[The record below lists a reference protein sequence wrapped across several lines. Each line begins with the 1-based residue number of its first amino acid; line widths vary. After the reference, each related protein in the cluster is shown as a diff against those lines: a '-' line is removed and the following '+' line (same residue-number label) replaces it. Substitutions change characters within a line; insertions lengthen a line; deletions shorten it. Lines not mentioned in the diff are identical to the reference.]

1 MTIMGR
7 VAIIMIMQGTAMTT
21 SHHDPGLYR
30 LLTWLSP
37 SYPVGAFS
45 YSQGLET
52 AIARELVH
60 DTASLQAWI
69 ECSLSGGTLWSDAVM
84 FACAHEA
91 APVVGI
97 GSLTQVVEFAA
108 AFQPSAELRLETMAQ
123 GDAFLK
129 VTAEAWP
136 CEALEKLMRIRSSEI
151 AYPVAVGCAAAG
163 HNIGLSAAL
172 DAWVHAA
179 VSNLVSAA
187 IRLVPLGQTRGQEVL
202 ASVEPAIADAVDLAQ
217 QALLSD
223 VATNNL
229 VAEICSMQHE
239 IQTTRLFRS

>member
-1 MTIMGR
+1 MMITGRAAITIMQ
-7 VAIIMIMQGTAMTT
+7 VTAMTT
-21 SHHDPGLYR
+21 SHNPGLYR

-52 AIARELVH
+52 AIGRELVQ

-69 ECSLSGGTLWSDAVM
+69 ESSLSGGTLWSDAVL

-91 APVVGI
+91 APVAGS
-97 GSLTQVVEFAA
+97 GSLSEVVEFAA

-129 VTAEAWP
+129 VTRQAWP
-136 CEALEKLMRIRSSEI
+136 CGALENLMRIRRRDI

-163 HNIGLSAAL
+163 HGIGLNAAL
-172 DAWVHAA
+172 DAWVHAS

-187 IRLVPLGQTRGQEVL
+187 IRLVPLGQTQGQEVL
-202 ASVEPAIADAVDLAQ
+202 ASVEPAIAGVVELAQ
-217 QALLSD
+217 QTLLCD
-223 VATNNL
+223 IATKSF

-239 IQTTRLFRS
+239 TQTTRLFRS

>member
-1 MTIMGR
+1 MITGRGAITITTMR
-7 VAIIMIMQGTAMTT
+7 VTAMTT
-21 SHHDPGLYR
+21 SHDPGLYR

-52 AIARELVH
+52 AIVQGLVR
-60 DTASLQAWI
+60 DASSLQDWI
-69 ECSLSGGTLWSDAVM
+69 ESSLSGGTLWSDAVV

-91 APVVGI
+91 ATVA
-97 GSLTQVVEFAA
+97 GSGTLHEVAEFAA
-108 AFQPSAELRLETMAQ
+108 AFQPAAELRLETMAQ

-129 VTAEAWP
+129 VTMQAWP
-136 CEALEKLMRIRSSEI
+136 CAALEKLKRTKSQDI

-163 HNIGLSAAL
+163 HGIGLDAAL
-172 DAWVHAA
+172 DAWLHAG

-187 IRLVPLGQTRGQEVL
+187 IRLVPLGQTEGQQVL
-202 ASVEPAIADAVDLAQ
+202 AAVEPAIADTVVLAQ
-217 QALLSD
+217 ETSLSD
-223 VATNNL
+223 IATNNF

>member
-1 MTIMGR
+1 MITGTA
-7 VAIIMIMQGTAMTT
+7 AITIMIMQATAMAT
-21 SHHDPGLYR
+21 SHNPGLYR

-52 AIARELVH
+52 AIAQDIVQ
-60 DTASLQAWI
+60 DTASLRAWI
-69 ECSLSGGTLWSDAVM
+69 ESSLSGGTLWSDAAI
-84 FACAHEA
+84 FASAHEA
-91 APVVGI
+91 APVVGSA
-97 GSLTQVVEFAA
+97 SLTEVVEFAA

-129 VTAEAWP
+129 VTMQAWP
-136 CEALEKLMRIRSSEI
+136 CGALEKLMRIKCRDI

-163 HNIGLSAAL
+163 HGIGLNAAL

-187 IRLVPLGQTRGQEVL
+187 IRLVPLGQTQGQEVL
-202 ASVEPAIADAVDLAQ
+202 ASVEPAVSDVVELAQ
-217 QALLSD
+217 QTLLCD
-223 VATNNL
+223 LATNNL

-239 IQTTRLFRS
+239 TQTTRLFRS

>member
-1 MTIMGR
+1 
-7 VAIIMIMQGTAMTT
+7 MTT
-21 SHHDPGLYR
+21 SHDPALYR

-52 AIARELVH
+52 AIAQEFVKDAL
-60 DTASLQAWI
+60 SLQTWI
-69 ECSLSGGTLWSDAVM
+69 ESSLSGGALWSDAVV
-84 FACAHEA
+84 FARAHEA
-91 APVVGI
+91 ARMTGS
-97 GSLTQVVEFAA
+97 GSLKEVVEFAA
-108 AFQPSAELRLETMAQ
+108 AFQPAAELRMETMAQ

-129 VTAEAWP
+129 VTMQAWP
-136 CEALEKLMRIRSSEI
+136 CETLEKLMRIGHREI

-163 HNIGLSAAL
+163 HGIGQSASV
-172 DAWVHAA
+172 DAWLHAA

-187 IRLVPLGQTRGQEVL
+187 IRLVPLGQTKGQQVL
-202 ASVEPAIADAVDLAQ
+202 AAVEPAIADTVGLAHETS
-217 QALLSD
+217 LSD
-223 VATNNL
+223 IATNNF

>member
-1 MTIMGR
+1 MS
-7 VAIIMIMQGTAMTT
+7 T
-21 SHHDPGLYR
+21 SHDPGLYR

-52 AIARELVH
+52 AIAKELVR
-60 DTASLQAWI
+60 DVSSLQAWI
-69 ECSLSGGTLWSDAVM
+69 ESSLSGGTLWSDAVL

-91 APVVGI
+91 APVVGS
-97 GSLTQVVEFAA
+97 GSLSEVVEFAA

-123 GDAFLK
+123 GDAFIK
-129 VTAEAWP
+129 VTMQAWP
-136 CEALEKLMRIRSSEI
+136 CGALEKLIRIRRREI

-163 HNIGLSAAL
+163 HNIGLNAAL
-172 DAWVHAA
+172 DAWVHAG

-187 IRLVPLGQTRGQEVL
+187 IRLVPLGQTQGQQVL
-202 ASVEPAIADAVDLAQ
+202 AYVEPAIADVVVLAQ
-217 QALLSD
+217 ETMLCD
-223 VATNNL
+223 VATNNF

-239 IQTTRLFRS
+239 TQTTRLFRS